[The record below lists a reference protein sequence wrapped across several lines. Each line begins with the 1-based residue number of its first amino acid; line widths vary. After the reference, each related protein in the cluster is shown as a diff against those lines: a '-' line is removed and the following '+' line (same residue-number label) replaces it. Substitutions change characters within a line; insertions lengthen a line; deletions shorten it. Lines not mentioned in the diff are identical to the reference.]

1 MPLSLENSFFTWI
14 KHFLCLSPTLTYFYI
29 FLKSTT
35 LRCLSSFCFS
45 VTSLNHIK
53 VFLKK
58 SILRFSKIY
67 ICFGEVTFPE
77 KALIDSWK
85 KIISTICK
93 HLVCSLATKLIAK
106 SPAKTTFLFS
116 FGTFER
122 RSVRKLLL
130 NLDNLWWV
138 ARFGT
143 NCTILK
149 RWKNTHGGVLL
160 FIKLQAKSLQL

>member
-1 MPLSLENSFFTWI
+1 MFFRNPRLYVVLVP
-14 KHFLCLSPTLTYFYI
+14 FVLV
-29 FLKSTT
+29 
-35 LRCLSSFCFS
+35 LRQ
-45 VTSLNHIK
+45 LNHIK

-58 SILRFSKIY
+58 SILRFSNIY

-77 KALIDSWK
+77 KAPIDSWK

-93 HLVCSLATKLIAK
+93 HLVCSLATKFIAK
-106 SPAKTTFLFS
+106 SPAKITFLFS
-116 FGTFER
+116 FGTFEK
-122 RSVRKLLL
+122 RSVRKFLL

-138 ARFGT
+138 AWFGT

-160 FIKLQAKSLQL
+160 LIKLQAKSLQLYLK